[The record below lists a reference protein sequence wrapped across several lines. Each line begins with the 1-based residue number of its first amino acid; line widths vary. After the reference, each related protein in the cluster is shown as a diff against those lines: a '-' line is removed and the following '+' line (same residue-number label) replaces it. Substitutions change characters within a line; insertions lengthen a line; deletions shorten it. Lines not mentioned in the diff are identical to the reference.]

1 MAKVHCD
8 RVFDALVFILVSMY
22 LQTDKTNQ
30 RLGKVP
36 HTALLALLMSRNSF
50 PAKII
55 TKFTLTA
62 L

>member
-1 MAKVHCD
+1 
-8 RVFDALVFILVSMY
+8 VFMC

-30 RLGKVP
+30 RLGKVS
-36 HTALLALLMSRNSF
+36 HTALLALLMNRSSF
-50 PAKII
+50 SAKTI